1 MKLAEKGDLPFFQY
15 QRAAYRFAQKTP
27 KCALLMDMGLGKTRP
42 TAALIA
48 DRIYSYSRDA
58 PVLVVG
64 PKLVIEDT
72 WPAELQ
78 KWKYTREL
86 RFEVL
91 NGTEAQ
97 IHEKMTKRGVDV
109 HLVCVD
115 RMHILLKRRLMPKYS
130 MVVLDEG
137 QKLRNPDTRRWKAAE
152 LITAFADSIIL
163 LTGTPAPNGLHQ
175 LWAPMKLLDGG
186 KRLGMTQRAFL
197 NRWFT
202 VDPQGKHTTVKNKAA
217 KEQIQNRLKDI
228 CFTLLAEDYQTLPAL
243 VFNDIGIDMPDK
255 LLKMYEKFEEEA
267 VLSLPGVEEKFTAI
281 NAASLYGKLT
291 QFSNGAIY
299 DREKKWHPVH
309 ELKLEM
315 LDRVIDEAF
324 GENVLVVYQHRSDL
338 QRILDRYGKRAVWLK
353 DKATVGRWK
362 AGEIEIGV
370 GHPASIGIGT
380 NLQSGGHIVAWFGLT
395 WNLEDYLQTNKRI
408 WRTGQTRPVIL
419 HRIYCKSTVDEI
431 IMRSLHRKDHTQ
443 RELMIAM
450 KQNIDAVLRR
460 VA

>member
-1 MKLAEKGDLPFFQY
+1 MILAEKGDKPFFKY
-15 QRAAYRFAQKTP
+15 QRAAYEFAKDKL

-48 DRIYSYSRDA
+48 DRIYEFAKRA

-72 WPAELQ
+72 WPEELQ
-78 KWKYTREL
+78 KWKYTKSL
-86 RFEVL
+86 TFEVL

-97 IHEKMTKRGVDV
+97 IFEKMMKPGIDV
-109 HLVCVD
+109 HLISVD
-115 RMHILLKRRLMPKYS
+115 RMHILLKRRMMPKYS
-130 MVVLDEG
+130 MVILDEG

-186 KRLGMTQRAFL
+186 KRLGMTQKAFL
-197 NRWFT
+197 NKWFS
-202 VDPQGKHTTVKNKAA
+202 VDNEGRHITAKNNAA

-228 CFTLLAEDYQTLPAL
+228 CFTLLAEDYQTLPEL
-243 VFNDIGIDMPDK
+243 FINDIGIDMPMK
-255 LLKMYEKFEEEA
+255 LMKTYEKFEEEA
-267 VLSLPGVEEKFTAI
+267 VLALPGIEEKFTAL
-281 NAASLYGKLT
+281 NATSLYQKLT

-299 DREKKWHPVH
+299 DKEKKWHPVH
-309 ELKLEM
+309 ELKLEA

-324 GENVLVVYQHRSDL
+324 GDNVLVIYQHHSDR
-338 QRILDRYGKRAVWLK
+338 QRILERYGKRAVWLK
-353 DKATVGRWK
+353 DKAAITRWK

-380 NLQSGGHIVAWFGLT
+380 NLQSGGRIVAWFGLT

-408 WRTGQTRPVIL
+408 WRTGQTKPVML
-419 HRIYCKSTVDEI
+419 HRIFCKATVDEI
-431 IMRSLHRKDHTQ
+431 IIRSLRRKDATQ
-443 RELMIAM
+443 RELMVAM
-450 KQNIDAVLRR
+450 KHNIDVVLRR
-460 VA
+460 AA